1 MELICVNDFISFL
14 NLKDDWNNLLSQSTS
29 DNLFLRHE
37 WLSNWWSSYN
47 NKNKSALMALLLKKD
62 GRLIGA
68 APLMLSKDKMRGL
81 PIKKIA
87 FMGESSWT
95 TGDFLTAEQKEE
107 ALEKII
113 EYILGIKWDMM
124 DLQNVPEESENI
136 RIMAEILKKKGIGH
150 LSMPASSSPYLIAD
164 ASWDS
169 FYNQRSIRFK
179 KAMRNKIN
187 KINKSGAV
195 KIQKYST
202 PEEVKRVLPIIFEIG
217 LKGWKHKIN
226 NAISSTEENKRF
238 YTQLSE
244 TMSSLGWLNIW
255 LLSLNE
261 KPIAFEYHIRHKNTI
276 HGLIADYD
284 EDYRELSPG
293 SILDFNIMQHIFNNE
308 KCEYDLG
315 SGNSFYKMNW
325 TEKAKRYQSHYFY
338 NNTFNGKSL
347 IFIEKRIVPVLKLL
361 RNKVKQASI

>member
-1 MELICVNDFISFL
+1 
-14 NLKDDWNNLLSQSTS
+14 
-29 DNLFLRHE
+29 
-37 WLSNWWSSYN
+37 
-47 NKNKSALMALLLKKD
+47 MALLLKKD

-68 APLMLSKDKMRGL
+68 APLMLTKDKMRGF
-81 PIKKIA
+81 PINKIA

-95 TGDFLTAEQKEE
+95 TGDFLTTEQKEK

-113 EYILGIKWDMM
+113 EYLLGINWDMM

-136 RIMAEILKKKGIGH
+136 RIMAEILKTKGINH
-150 LSMPASSSPYLIAD
+150 LTIPASSSPYLIAD
-164 ASWDS
+164 TSWES

-187 KINKSGAV
+187 KINKSGTI
-195 KIQKYST
+195 KIQKYSA
-202 PEEVKRVLPIIFEIG
+202 PEEVRHVLPIIFEIG

-226 NAISSTEENKRF
+226 NAISSTEENKKF

-244 TMSSLGWLNIW
+244 AMSSMGWLNVW

-261 KPIAFEYHIRHKNTI
+261 KPIAFEYHISYKNTI

-293 SILDFNIMQHIFNNE
+293 SILDFNIMQHVFQNE

-325 TEKAKRYQSHYFY
+325 TEKAKKYQNIYFY
-338 NNTFNGKSL
+338 KNNFYGNFLTFL
-347 IFIEKRIVPVLKLL
+347 EKRIVPVFKLL
-361 RNKVKQASI
+361 RNKAKQVSI